1 MNVRLF
7 LKWLKEKT
15 GGDSSARMHGDK
27 LILVTITADCFR
39 ARVRV
44 LRSIDTSKSGVF
56 TPTVC
61 RKTGALDS
69 SSRVSARTCPSRM
82 LGSS

>member
-39 ARVRV
+39 AR
-44 LRSIDTSKSGVF
+44 DY
-56 TPTVC
+56 
-61 RKTGALDS
+61 
-69 SSRVSARTCPSRM
+69 
-82 LGSS
+82 